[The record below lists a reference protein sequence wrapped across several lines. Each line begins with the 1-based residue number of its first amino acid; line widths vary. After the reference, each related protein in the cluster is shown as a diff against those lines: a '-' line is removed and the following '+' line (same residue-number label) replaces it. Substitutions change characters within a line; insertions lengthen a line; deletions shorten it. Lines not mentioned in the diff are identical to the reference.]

1 MSYTYCFL
9 YRIKDNS
16 ITNFI
21 FFPILCQSP
30 MVFCDFIAVVTLESS
45 FWDCRLAKIF
55 CANFVQKSTQQP
67 C

>member
-21 FFPILCQSP
+21 FFSP
-30 MVFCDFIAVVTLESS
+30 FFARARWYFVTLSLWSHWNRVFGIAV
-45 FWDCRLAKIF
+45 
-55 CANFVQKSTQQP
+55 
-67 C
+67 